1 MFAAGLET
9 RELDDEDKASAC
21 SSGAKNNLVKIS
33 RRRGKL
39 SSVAC
44 YQK

>member
-1 MFAAGLET
+1 MSGLEP
-9 RELDDEDKASAC
+9 RELDDEGETCLAGL
-21 SSGAKNNLVKIS
+21 GAKSNLVKIS

-44 YQK
+44 